1 MLKSLDLFGFK
12 SFADR
17 TRFEFA
23 PVTCVVV
30 PAGRQEQRRRFH
42 QWILGDQSPRACTG
56 RR

>member
-23 PVTCVVV
+23 PGIQ
-30 PAGRQEQRRRFH
+30 PRR
-42 QWILGDQSPRACTG
+42 LNTAALCKAT
-56 RR
+56 